1 MVPLFL
7 SLAPCPAYLPAF
19 NTCSPLSRRLT
30 NGVTPSCHPTR
41 RKVIALWPGSI
52 PTTPCLGSQEATRL
66 LGTAGPGDLLV
77 LSTEQQVLS
86 KHIRLFMGILKVNL
100 KFEVRRKAIV
110 VTLFLLFKRNS
121 F

>member
-1 MVPLFL
+1 M
-7 SLAPCPAYLPAF
+7 
-19 NTCSPLSRRLT
+19 
-30 NGVTPSCHPTR
+30 
-41 RKVIALWPGSI
+41 
-52 PTTPCLGSQEATRL
+52 
-66 LGTAGPGDLLV
+66 V